1 MHVKL
6 LVINK
11 PATFNSFCIRLKNPF
26 LLLCVPLVDPPATDQ
41 RQSGRGG
48 RGRNNKDRQKFP
60 QPATRSRF
68 VIVPGSCVLSRL
80 STPPLVSPPASA
92 GQQRTTPFSK
102 SYSPQESPLT
112 TWTEC
117 VVPRGR
123 RRNPLERGNGGQ
135 EEKNSLAIRG
145 RRREKG
151 TRLTCDFRSGVS
163 TGRPPIRQSMEEKLR
178 FHWLSGFQKREKR
191 GTDQVGNLS

>member
-6 LVINK
+6 LVITK

-26 LLLCVPLVDPPATDQ
+26 LLLCAPLVDPPPPSTDGQ
-41 RQSGRGG
+41 TGRQSGRGG

-92 GQQRTTPFSK
+92 GQHQRTTPFSK

-123 RRNPLERGNGGQ
+123 RRRNPLERGNGGQ
-135 EEKNSLAIRG
+135 EEKNWWLNWKASDMTINGRDAQVSLALWFPKE
-145 RRREKG
+145 REKG
-151 TRLTCDFRSGVS
+151 NL
-163 TGRPPIRQSMEEKLR
+163 IK
-178 FHWLSGFQKREKR
+178 W
-191 GTDQVGNLS
+191 GTSSNGPWR